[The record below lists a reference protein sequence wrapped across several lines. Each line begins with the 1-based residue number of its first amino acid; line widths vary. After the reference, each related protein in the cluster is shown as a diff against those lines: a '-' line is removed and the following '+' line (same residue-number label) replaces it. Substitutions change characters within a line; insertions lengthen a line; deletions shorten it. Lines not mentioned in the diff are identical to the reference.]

1 MFGDVVHTAGK
12 GASDAVGSGLNS
24 VAGDYIGF
32 MLSPWGLLAVGVVFL
47 LIRGIR

>member
-1 MFGDVVHTAGK
+1 MLGDVVRTAGR
-12 GASDAVGSGLNS
+12 GASDAVGSGLNGL
-24 VAGDYIGF
+24 AGDYIGF